1 MKCCNY
7 VFKELFESYGL
18 VGFMSKVRIKLGYFS
33 QTLKKISIQR
43 QLNKQQTANTQSG
56 AVSSGREQRLA
67 TVREQLIKLSTVLTH
82 SSTPAGL
89 EVDRMNGCRDRQ
101 RTVRVIERGF
111 SAFCKMMHNFQWFT
125 GSIDCF
131 FFSFLW
137 SHHSCIRCLRDPFLF

>member
-7 VFKELFESYGL
+7 VFKEQFESYGL
-18 VGFMSKVRIKLGYFS
+18 VRFMSKVRIKLGYFS
-33 QTLKKISIQR
+33 QTLKKIGIQR

-56 AVSSGREQRLA
+56 AVSSGREQLLA
-67 TVREQLIKLSTVLTH
+67 TVREQLIKLSTALAH
-82 SSTPAGL
+82 SSTPAKL

-101 RTVRVIERGF
+101 RTVRLTDRGF

-131 FFSFLW
+131 VFFPFY
-137 SHHSCIRCLRDPFLF
+137 CLTTVVLDA